1 MFEILIDVLTDFV
14 HSCTCMKFRL
24 VAASD
29 FAKQMTW
36 PELVPAF
43 KTAIQNSDLMNG
55 TGASELKTMNV
66 LIGLQT
72 IIKPFQVLSPSF
84 ERLE

>member
-1 MFEILIDVLTDFV
+1 MYSQIFV
-14 HSCTCMKFRL
+14 HSCTCMQFRL

-43 KTAIQNSDLMNG
+43 KTAIQNSDLMSG
-55 TGASELKTMNV
+55 TGTSELKTMNV

-72 IIKPFQVLSPSF
+72 IIKPFQVLSPSSS
-84 ERLE
+84 EHLE